1 MGKTYF
7 TSWNFIGTHY
17 QEHIPSAVLGHT
29 IVVFVACWRHGK
41 VKFFGYSWLF
51 ICALGVFTEDT
62 VKKEAAD
69 LWNQI
74 PEAVQK
80 VYTKELYDNVMRG
93 MLKYSTVDVS
103 T

>member
-1 MGKTYF
+1 M
-7 TSWNFIGTHY
+7 
-17 QEHIPSAVLGHT
+17 
-29 IVVFVACWRHGK
+29 
-41 VKFFGYSWLF
+41 
-51 ICALGVFTEDT
+51 
-62 VKKEAAD
+62 KKEAAD

>member
-1 MGKTYF
+1 
-7 TSWNFIGTHY
+7 
-17 QEHIPSAVLGHT
+17 
-29 IVVFVACWRHGK
+29 
-41 VKFFGYSWLF
+41 
-51 ICALGVFTEDT
+51 

-74 PEAVQK
+74 PEPVQK

-93 MLKYSTVDVS
+93 MLKQSTVDVS